1 VAVEAV
7 AVTAAKVKI
16 TEVRAAVVAARKMVK
31 ILEVE
36 AAVALVVV
44 SQIKSVVAAIQ
55 TMSLSKSAV
64 VAVETVMIV
73 KNQNKATIQFK
84 SMFLIT

>member
-1 VAVEAV
+1 MEAV

-36 AAVALVVV
+36 AAVASVVV

-64 VAVETVMIV
+64 VTVETVMIA

>member
-1 VAVEAV
+1 VEAV

-36 AAVALVVV
+36 AAVASVVV

-64 VAVETVMIV
+64 VTVETVMIA